1 MKNNKK
7 LGIILLLAVL
17 LPALFFS
24 VYEIGSLNQNEKII
38 EEIYNNQLEV
48 ILTSVNQYSDD
59 VAHSWVFSLSNILVN
74 QPEPDKFLSQF
85 ISNYG
90 SINGFFY
97 TRDTALSNI
106 HLILKPDE
114 KLNFWSQQ
122 QIISREL
129 IKNKGKTEKLFN
141 YYRGGYPKIEPLSSP
156 EAKGMAYFVFVT
168 RNYNKEPFICGM
180 IINTTD
186 FVSQVLAPK
195 IQALV
200 KESFI
205 ISINDG
211 KRSIYSSEA
220 AAVNSLVRTKKLWL
234 LPDMNLGI
242 IYKGKTIQ
250 QLARNRSY
258 LNLGM
263 IIFIDILFLIGTWYV
278 FRSFKTELQLAK
290 MRSDFISNV
299 SHEIRTPLALMSV
312 YVETLMLGRLKPE
325 KMNEYHKI
333 IYQETSRLTDIVNKI
348 LNFSKI
354 EEKRYQYNFA
364 HVNLNEL
371 VGVVVERFNYH
382 LQNLGFEVN
391 LKLADNIPNIKAD
404 REALIEVLVNLMDNA
419 IKYSNTKM
427 SISLET
433 LYEKD
438 KVVFIIKDKGVGINE
453 TQQKFIFD
461 KFYRATETEV
471 HNIKGSGLGL
481 AIVKHIVEGHKGKIT
496 VQSEPEQGTTFTISF
511 PVEQKE

>member
-59 VAHSWVFSLSNILVN
+59 VARSWVFSLSNILVN
-74 QPEPDKFLSQF
+74 QPEPDKFLAQF

-97 TRDTALSNI
+97 TRDTALTNI
-106 HLILKPDE
+106 HLVIKPGDE
-114 KLNFWSQQ
+114 LDLWSQQ
-122 QIISREL
+122 RIISKEL

-141 YYRGGYPKIEPLSSP
+141 YYRGGYPKIEPMNSP
-156 EAKGMAYFVFVT
+156 EAKGLAYFVFVT
-168 RNYNKEPFICGM
+168 RNYNKQPFICGM
-180 IINTTD
+180 IINTSD
-186 FVSQVLAPK
+186 FVLQVLAPK
-195 IQALV
+195 MQALV

-211 KRSIYSSEA
+211 KRNIYSSEA
-220 AAVNSLVRTKKLWL
+220 ADFKSLVRTKKLWL

-242 IYKGKTIQ
+242 IYKGKTIH

-258 LNLGM
+258 LNLGL

-278 FRSFKTELQLAK
+278 FRSFKTEFQLAK

-333 IYQETSRLTDIVNKI
+333 IYQETNRLTDIVNKI

-354 EEKRYQYNFA
+354 EEKRYQYNFTE
-364 HVNLNEL
+364 VNLNEL
-371 VGVVVERFNYH
+371 VSIVVERFDYH
-382 LQNLGFEVN
+382 LKNLGFEVN
-391 LKLADNIPNIKAD
+391 LKLADSIQHIKAD
-404 REALIEVLVNLMDNA
+404 REAIIEVLVNLMDNA
-419 IKYSNTKM
+419 IKYSNTTKYVA
-427 SISLET
+427 LET
-433 LYEKD
+433 INEKD
-438 KVVFIIKDKGVGINE
+438 FVYFIIKDKGVGINE
-453 TQQKFIFD
+453 TQQKFIFE

-481 AIVKHIVEGHKGKIT
+481 AIVKHIIESHKGRIT
-496 VQSEPEQGTTFTISF
+496 VKSEPEQGTTFTVSL

>member
-38 EEIYNNQLEV
+38 EEIYNDQLEV
-48 ILTSVNQYSDD
+48 ILTSVNQYSED
-59 VAHSWVFSLSNILVN
+59 VARSWVFSLSNILEN
-74 QPEPDKFLSQF
+74 QTEPDKVLSQF
-85 ISNYG
+85 ISNYA
-90 SINGFFY
+90 SISGFFY
-97 TRDTALSNI
+97 TRDTTLVNI
-106 HLILKPDE
+106 HLVLKPDDQ
-114 KLNFWSQQ
+114 LDYWAQHR
-122 QIISREL
+122 IIGQEL
-129 IKNKGKTEKLFN
+129 IQNKEKTSKLFN
-141 YYRGGYPKIEPLSSP
+141 YFRRGYRKIEPLGSP
-156 EAKGMAYFVFVT
+156 QSKGTAYFVFVT
-168 RNYNKEPFICGM
+168 RNFNKQPYICGM
-180 IINTTD
+180 IINTTQ
-186 FVSQVLAPK
+186 FVSQELAPK

-211 KRSIYSSEA
+211 KRNIYSSEIA
-220 AAVNSLVRTKKLWL
+220 AANSHIRTKKLWL
-234 LPDMNLGI
+234 LPNLNLGI

-258 LNLGM
+258 LNLGL

-333 IYQETSRLTDIVNKI
+333 IYQETNRLTDIVNKI

-354 EEKRYQYNFA
+354 EEKRYQYNFTDI
-364 HVNLNEL
+364 NLNEL

-382 LQNLGFEVN
+382 LQNAGFEVN
-391 LKLADNIPNIKAD
+391 LKLADNVPNIKAD
-404 REALIEVLVNLMDNA
+404 REAIIEVLVNLMDNA
-419 IKYSNTKM
+419 IKYSNTTKYV
-427 SISLET
+427 SLET
-433 LYEKD
+433 LFDKD
-438 KVVFIIKDKGVGINE
+438 QVLFIIKDKGVGINE

-481 AIVKHIVEGHKGKIT
+481 AIVKHIIEGHKGKIT
-496 VQSEPEQGTTFTISF
+496 VQSEPEQGTTFTINF
-511 PVEQKE
+511 PVEQKV